1 MSKGNENT
9 ELIGIL
15 EEKKELLAS
24 IFKIAKKQEI
34 LIMDDDVEAL
44 FNAIQLRQNLINEI
58 SVLDIILEKNKK
70 TYDYFY
76 ETAKVKEMIEKIKE
90 LLQKIVG
97 EDAENCLEAER
108 KVILYRQH
116 IRNLK
121 QNKSRLVSYK
131 NPNTLRD
138 GIYIDEKK

>member
-44 FNAIQLRQNLINEI
+44 FNAIQLRQNLTNEI

-76 ETAKVKEMIEKIKE
+76 ETANVKEMIEKIKE

-97 EDAENCLEAER
+97 EDEENCLEAER

-131 NPNTLRD
+131 NPNTLSD
-138 GIYIDEKK
+138 GIYIDAKK